1 MAERPNPKRSAE
13 DVPMHRMRSPFA
25 RTGLLLT
32 VGFLAGYQ
40 PSAQADLIRAAPGRS
55 FPDIAG
61 DIGGSQTYVY
71 DPATQ
76 TGTFALINA
85 PHLISLGPSV
95 KDLVPMQPDRHGT
108 LTQTLELKLDRCG
121 RLIKSPLNKFEI
133 FGTVTINDKVYE
145 GLLLKGSPTAFG
157 LADQGRTA
165 QKNPEVFGLNVRIEG
180 GQLADTFGT
189 DAYLRIIPQANST
202 FHGEFNCDFSAEKPL
217 TNLLALGRPLST
229 PGAGTIGLIAVF
241 VGGVGLLAY
250 RIIRLTARTVRR
262 CSVHRKRPIA
272 RWATSSC

>member
-13 DVPMHRMRSPFA
+13 DVPMQRMRSVFA

-32 VGFLAGYQ
+32 VLVVAGYQ
-40 PSAQADLIRAAPGRS
+40 PAAQADLIRAAPGRS

-95 KDLVPMQPDRHGT
+95 KDLVPLQPDRHGT
-108 LTQTLELKLDRCG
+108 LTQTLELKLDRSG
-121 RLIKSPLNKFEI
+121 RLINSPLNKFEI

-145 GLLLKGSPTAFG
+145 GLLLKGRPTAFG
-157 LADQGRTA
+157 IADPERTA
-165 QKNPEVFGLNVRIEG
+165 EKKPEVFGLNVEIEDG
-180 GQLADTFGT
+180 ELADTFGRE
-189 DAYLRIIPQANST
+189 AYLRIIPQANST
-202 FHGEFNCDFSAEKPL
+202 FRGEFTCDFSAEKPL
-217 TNLLALGRPLST
+217 TNLLALDRQLPAPWVVPISLVTALAGFTGLVAWRVTRPSSR
-229 PGAGTIGLIAVF
+229 P
-241 VGGVGLLAY
+241 
-250 RIIRLTARTVRR
+250 VRR
-262 CSVHRKRPIA
+262 GPVQRP
-272 RWATSSC
+272 RPVRQWAAPSC